1 MTGGHSA
8 NRRLIGDDAV
18 VRPGH
23 HHSGRCLGIH
33 VTQWPGM
40 FSVVHVFR
48 ERVIFGDGQCQ
59 ALIALQ
65 IGTVAIG
72 GVVVA
77 LIGCL
82 SLCVLVTLD
91 GVDCLLWGGGGVY
104 RKGTK
109 KHNDLIIT
117 CYLWKSPLRHSGS
130 RDCLSDLLKALCFDS
145 GLDMIISAS
154 VRRIN
159 QIVISYTLLPPPS
172 VPVSLSLSRQDI
184 RLRSIL
190 NSRISKQIL
199 WPGDSQT
206 GDRGVQ

>member
-1 MTGGHSA
+1 MAS
-8 NRRLIGDDAV
+8 
-18 VRPGH
+18 VRP
-23 HHSGRCLGIH
+23 SLRCKLEL
-33 VTQWPGM
+33 WPLVAWLWPLLAACRSA
-40 FSVVHVFR
+40 FSSLSM
-48 ERVIFGDGQCQ
+48 
-59 ALIALQ
+59 ALI
-65 IGTVAIG
+65 VCC
-72 GVVVA
+72 GV
-77 LIGCL
+77 GE
-82 SLCVLVTLD
+82 
-91 GVDCLLWGGGGVY
+91 GY
-104 RKGTK
+104 MEKEQK